1 MTEEKNTFMH
11 SLDVNHTKLK
21 TNYTTMSEIDNLIV
35 SRESKTQI
43 WLQIY
48 KNMEPIS
55 TTCEPAVPDQ
65 RNSQMRLLTAP
76 PHPATAF
83 HNAEELQFHQFQ
95 S

>member
-1 MTEEKNTFMH
+1 MH
-11 SLDVNHTKLK
+11 SLDVYHTNLE
-21 TNYTTMSEIDNLIV
+21 TNYKTMSESDKLIV

-65 RNSQMRLLTAP
+65 HNSQMRLLTAP
-76 PHPATAF
+76 PHPVAAF
-83 HNAEELQFHQFQ
+83 HNAGELKFHQFK